1 MRLSKERSGVALL
14 AAVWTIFFVCA
25 VATQSPGQNGIG
37 RDLYRTSAGLRLGGT
52 SGVTVK
58 HFYRET
64 MAWEGILGTF
74 GNGFS
79 VTALLEKHLPFEGAQ
94 GLRFYYGGGAHLA
107 FYEGPASRGSFGRE
121 VDYRSG
127 NDMGIGING
136 VIGLEYRLPD
146 NIPIA
151 ISIDLKPFIEVGT
164 GGRVAAAPDPSFG
177 IKFIFP

>member
-25 VATQSPGQNGIG
+25 AATQSLAQNGNG
-37 RDLYRTSAGLRLGGT
+37 QDLYRTAAGLRLGGT

-64 MAWEGILGTF
+64 MAWEGIFGMF

-79 VTALLEKHLPFEGAQ
+79 LTGLLEKHLPFEGAQ
-94 GLRFYYGGGAHLA
+94 GLRFYYGGGLHLA
-107 FYEGPASRGSFGRE
+107 FYDGSPSRGTFGRE
-121 VDYRSG
+121 VDSRSG
-127 NDMGIGING
+127 TDMGIGING